1 MSAPRLPRPV
11 LWFWVAAA
19 VLTVSN
25 LLWTDGLPGTATYLA
40 VMFGAAALAIA
51 GTRTAPPGHRL
62 VARLTAAGL
71 VARAVAESIYE
82 AYDWNGPTPYV
93 SSADIFFYLAY
104 VGLGA
109 AVLVVVVRDRV
120 DGTRIDVESVID
132 ALIVVV
138 VSVLLFWTTSVRAIL
153 QDATLSVFERGVL
166 AGYPV
171 VDGVLIALVLRAL
184 VVRERRAALGVPF
197 ALGMVF
203 WLVADIGFLMATTSD
218 VAIWLD
224 PAWMV
229 GAALMAALAWER
241 PDEPRAAAEPE
252 QVGATAPLSALA
264 LAVLPLAVPPMLLL
278 LDDALGGD
286 VHVWEAAAGMLLM
299 VALVLWRTA
308 RVLLS
313 EHRLLA
319 ELAVARDHAL
329 AGSRAKSEFLTT
341 MSHEIRT
348 PMNGVIGLN
357 ELMLTTD
364 LDPRQRQYADG
375 VRGAGQ
381 ALLGVI
387 NEILDFS
394 KIESGHLRLE
404 EIDFDLTQL
413 VEGVAEIVA
422 EPAHVKDLELLAYCS
437 PELPAG
443 VRGDPVRI
451 RQVLLNLA
459 GNAVKFTGSG
469 EVIVRATLDGHDENG
484 RLVVR
489 FEVADTGIG
498 LAEGDRERLFEPFSQ
513 ADSSTTRH
521 YGGTGLG
528 LAICRRLVDAMGGE
542 LGVDSTPG
550 EGSTFWF
557 TLPLRTALEPETDPA
572 PATVDLAGLRV
583 LVVDDNAA
591 NRTILRDQLAHWGM
605 AVDAVDGA
613 SAALERM
620 AEADADGRPF
630 HLGVLDLCMP
640 EVDGLELA
648 RRVAADPR
656 LSTTGLVLMTSG
668 PDVTQTEA
676 RAASVAVALTKPVLM
691 SRLRATLETVA
702 AERAEP
708 VSIVAS
714 APTLPP
720 ARGRLLLVEDGEI
733 NQMVAVGLLSHLGWS
748 VEVATDGFAGV
759 KAATAEQFDAILM
772 DVQMPGMDGYEATG
786 RIRALEGDTRRT
798 PIIAMTAGATD
809 GERARCIAAGMDDFL
824 SKPVQKQDI
833 ADMLDQWV
841 PVT

>member
-1 MSAPRLPRPV
+1 
-11 LWFWVAAA
+11 
-19 VLTVSN
+19 
-25 LLWTDGLPGTATYLA
+25 
-40 VMFGAAALAIA
+40 
-51 GTRTAPPGHRL
+51 
-62 VARLTAAGL
+62 
-71 VARAVAESIYE
+71 
-82 AYDWNGPTPYV
+82 
-93 SSADIFFYLAY
+93 
-104 VGLGA
+104 
-109 AVLVVVVRDRV
+109 
-120 DGTRIDVESVID
+120 
-132 ALIVVV
+132 
-138 VSVLLFWTTSVRAIL
+138 
-153 QDATLSVFERGVL
+153 
-166 AGYPV
+166 
-171 VDGVLIALVLRAL
+171 
-184 VVRERRAALGVPF
+184 
-197 ALGMVF
+197 
-203 WLVADIGFLMATTSD
+203 
-218 VAIWLD
+218 
-224 PAWMV
+224 
-229 GAALMAALAWER
+229 
-241 PDEPRAAAEPE
+241 
-252 QVGATAPLSALA
+252 
-264 LAVLPLAVPPMLLL
+264 
-278 LDDALGGD
+278 
-286 VHVWEAAAGMLLM
+286 
-299 VALVLWRTA
+299 
-308 RVLLS
+308 
-313 EHRLLA
+313 
-319 ELAVARDHAL
+319 
-329 AGSRAKSEFLTT
+329 

-357 ELMLTTD
+357 ELLLTTD
-364 LDPRQRQYADG
+364 LDPRQRQYAEG

-387 NEILDFS
+387 NDILDFS

-422 EPAHVKDLELLAYCS
+422 EPAHVKGLELLAYCS

-469 EVIVRATLDGHDENG
+469 EVIVRATLDGHDEDG

-513 ADSSTTRH
+513 ADSSTTRR

-542 LGVDSTPG
+542 LGVDSAPG

-557 TLPLRTALEPETDPA
+557 TLPLRTALQPETDPA

-630 HLGVLDLCMP
+630 HLVVLDLCMP

-714 APTLPP
+714 APTRAAGPRPAAPRRGRRDQPDGRRRPAEPP
-720 ARGRLLLVEDGEI
+720 RLVGGGGRRRLRRGEGRHGRAVRRDPHGRADARDGRLRGHRPDPRARGRHAPYADHRDDRRRHRRRAGPVPRRRHGRLPEQAGPE
-733 NQMVAVGLLSHLGWS
+733 AGHRRHARPVGAGHL
-748 VEVATDGFAGV
+748 TLPRTGV
-759 KAATAEQFDAILM
+759 
-772 DVQMPGMDGYEATG
+772 
-786 RIRALEGDTRRT
+786 
-798 PIIAMTAGATD
+798 
-809 GERARCIAAGMDDFL
+809 
-824 SKPVQKQDI
+824 
-833 ADMLDQWV
+833 
-841 PVT
+841 